1 MPLNWSESSFIV
13 AINVAAQTTLYS
25 IPVTKLYVLVVTLST
40 QDNAKLL
47 EQLKSG
53 LKRTILLS
61 KYQPKVSPERP
72 NRYLDFLIVSI
83 FQGVNRIFVLP
94 FENEAQW
101 TSYKVYYLPTWEIKK
116 CDVII
121 NGQNF
126 FHQPVR
132 NDLITNDN
140 IQKVATGQQD
150 DYTTGCLI
158 NYNFFKNII
167 DLNKQQ
173 ALDANSKATKKINF
187 TGNLENNEV
196 LFLLLIKQ
204 KELF

>member
-94 FENEAQW
+94 FENEAQ
-101 TSYKVYYLPTWEIKK
+101 
-116 CDVII
+116 
-121 NGQNF
+121 
-126 FHQPVR
+126 
-132 NDLITNDN
+132 
-140 IQKVATGQQD
+140 
-150 DYTTGCLI
+150 
-158 NYNFFKNII
+158 
-167 DLNKQQ
+167 
-173 ALDANSKATKKINF
+173 
-187 TGNLENNEV
+187 
-196 LFLLLIKQ
+196 
-204 KELF
+204 

>member
-1 MPLNWSESSFIV
+1 MH
-13 AINVAAQTTLYS
+13 
-25 IPVTKLYVLVVTLST
+25 
-40 QDNAKLL
+40 

-61 KYQPKVSPERP
+61 KCQPKVSPERP
-72 NRYLDFLIVSI
+72 YQYLDFLIDSI
-83 FQGVNRIFVLP
+83 FQGVNRIFILP

-101 TSYKVYYLPTWEIKK
+101 TSYKVHYLPTWEIKK

-132 NDLITNDN
+132 NDLITNYN

-150 DYTTGCLI
+150 DYTAGCLI
-158 NYNFFKNII
+158 NYNYF
-167 DLNKQQ
+167 
-173 ALDANSKATKKINF
+173 
-187 TGNLENNEV
+187 
-196 LFLLLIKQ
+196 
-204 KELF
+204 